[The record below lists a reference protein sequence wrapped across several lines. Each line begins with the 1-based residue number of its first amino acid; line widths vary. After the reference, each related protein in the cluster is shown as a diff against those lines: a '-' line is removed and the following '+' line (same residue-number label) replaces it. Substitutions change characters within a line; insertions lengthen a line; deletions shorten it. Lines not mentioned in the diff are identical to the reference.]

1 MRKLF
6 IGGLRRDTVEDTFK
20 DYFSQFG
27 TIVDAVIITDS
38 NNGQSRGFG
47 FVTYENSDSAEEVFK
62 RRPHELDG
70 KVVDCKRAMPREFNA
85 SSSHA
90 KTTRLFVGG
99 FKGLDLEPEEL
110 RQYLENRHPTTFG
123 TLEKIDF
130 LKDKETGTNKGFGF
144 IDCSDTDFADR
155 LAISENQ
162 FQLKGRTMSIKKAEP
177 KDGGT
182 GDQYGGKFCFPFYQS
197 NFQDL

>member
-6 IGGLRRDTVEDTFK
+6 IGGLRRETQEETFN
-20 DYFSQFG
+20 DYFARFG
-27 TIVDAVIITDS
+27 AIADVVIIKDPNS
-38 NNGQSRGFG
+38 GQSRGFG
-47 FVTYENSDSAEEVFK
+47 FVTYNNSDSVEEVF
-62 RRPHELDG
+62 RTRPHELDG
-70 KVVDCKRAMPREFNA
+70 KTVDCKRAMPREFNA

-99 FKGLDLEPEEL
+99 FKGFDLEPEEL
-110 RQYLENRHPTTFG
+110 KQYLESRHPTSFG
-123 TLEKIDF
+123 TVDNIDF

-162 FQLKGRTMSIKKAEP
+162 FELKGRKMSIKKAEP
-177 KDGGT
+177 KDGGS
-182 GDQYGGKFCFPFYQS
+182 GDQYGGKTVCFHCYHK
-197 NFQDL
+197 L